1 MQIEHEWLATST
13 ADPSTLTALLVMAQR
28 WIELAESGAHRSDSL
43 RSGAL
48 LRDLNEQQMDKPAPH
63 RLAV

>member
-1 MQIEHEWLATST
+1 M
-13 ADPSTLTALLVMAQR
+13 
-28 WIELAESGAHRSDSL
+28 ELAEFGAHRSDSL
-43 RSGAL
+43 RSNAL